1 MIFMTDQMSSANIEP
16 ETGKVY
22 FESHNMT
29 TTVKENFFSCSLVTS
44 SRKSGKPVIRFS
56 KQRKKIFGKKE
67 PWYKS
72 ISRGRRLNE
81 YSYNIVRSINSPP
94 VRNLAFL
101 STSLFLLR
109 FTLRGL

>member
-29 TTVKENFFSCSLVTS
+29 TTVKENFFCCSLVAS

-56 KQRKKIFGKKE
+56 KHRKKILE
-67 PWYKS
+67 
-72 ISRGRRLNE
+72 R
-81 YSYNIVRSINSPP
+81 
-94 VRNLAFL
+94 RNLCIRVYQEA
-101 STSLFLLR
+101 
-109 FTLRGL
+109 GD